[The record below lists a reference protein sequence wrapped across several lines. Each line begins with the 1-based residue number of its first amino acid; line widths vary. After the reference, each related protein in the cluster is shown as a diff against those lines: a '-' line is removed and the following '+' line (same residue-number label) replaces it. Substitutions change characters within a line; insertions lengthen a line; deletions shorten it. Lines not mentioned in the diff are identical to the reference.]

1 MQMFEIES
9 RRSLW
14 FYSFVI
20 ISIFL
25 CVVTVFNQ
33 ALNSLI
39 PGVFGAFNLRGENN
53 FASLFSG
60 VFLLVI
66 ALHAFDGWALNQS
79 SEPRVAYAWMMLS
92 LVLIALSFDEIG
104 SLHERV
110 PSIGGLSEWWSL
122 LPFGLVL
129 GGMAGYAIFC
139 FYRSPELRKI
149 AIGIFFG
156 FVLLASV
163 AFQEYLE
170 WTVDW
175 TASSNLRFFK
185 VWLRPVIE
193 EGTELFGMAVLLY
206 ATLGNTRGIL
216 SRVEVSRFPVLEGIV
231 SWRYWIVVL
240 GLIGAPLIAYATLV
254 VTSDGYPHGQPADWP
269 AAALFVL
276 AGFAAARPFFIAGR
290 GVGWLG
296 WGLVLIAG
304 LGCASTIIPVGSW
317 LALAVLAVLFV
328 AAVITWALDSRYL
341 RSTYLPVGLVL
352 SVGLIGALL
361 APQNDV
367 VTYTLVQYT
376 ALALYWVN
384 SSAEHE
390 ESSATVQ

>member
-1 MQMFEIES
+1 MQMFKIES

-14 FYSFVI
+14 FYSFVF

-25 CVVTVFNQ
+25 CFVTVFNKE
-33 ALNSLI
+33 LNSLI
-39 PGVFGAFNLRGENN
+39 PGVFGAFNLRGESN

-79 SEPRVAYAWMMLS
+79 CEPRVANAWMMLS
-92 LVLIALSFDEIG
+92 LVLVALSFDEIG

-110 PSIGGLSEWWSL
+110 PSIGGLSVWWSL
-122 LPFGLVL
+122 LPFALVL
-129 GGMAGYAIFC
+129 GGMAGYAILC
-139 FYRSPELRKI
+139 LYRTPELRKK
-149 AIGIFFG
+149 AIVIFFG
-156 FVLLASV
+156 FVLFASV
-163 AFQEYLE
+163 ALQEHLE

-175 TASSNLRFFK
+175 TASSNLHFFK
-185 VWLRPVIE
+185 VRLRPVIE
-193 EGTELFGMAVLLY
+193 EGTELLGMALLLF

-216 SRVEVSRFPVLEGIV
+216 SRVEVSRFPVLEGVV
-231 SWRYWIVVL
+231 SWRNWIVVPC
-240 GLIGAPLIAYATLV
+240 LIGMPLIAYATLI
-254 VTSDGYPHGQPADWP
+254 VTADGYPNGQPADWP
-269 AAALFVL
+269 AVALFVL
-276 AGFAAARPFFIAGR
+276 AGFAAARPFFIAGH

-317 LALAVLAVLFV
+317 IALAMFAILFA
-328 AAVITWALDSRYL
+328 AAVIIWTLDSRYAKG
-341 RSTYLPVGLVL
+341 SYLPVGLIL

-361 APQNDV
+361 ASQNDV

-384 SSAEHE
+384 SSVEQQ
-390 ESSATVQ
+390 ESSATVS